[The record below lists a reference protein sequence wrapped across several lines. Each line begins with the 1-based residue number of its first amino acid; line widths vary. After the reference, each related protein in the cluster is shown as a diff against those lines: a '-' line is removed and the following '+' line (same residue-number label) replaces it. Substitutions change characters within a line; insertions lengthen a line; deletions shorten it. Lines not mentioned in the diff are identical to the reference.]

1 MASTFAGASGSGP
14 RTLRPGVTPRLSTHL
29 ALNPHQTPS
38 RGRPREAEGRPWT
51 SGDPSPDA
59 TRRDP
64 GKVRDRVPPH
74 RGEVRQATAGPGDP
88 DRAGVSATS
97 QRGIIVDRP
106 LGRRFG
112 SRRAGTRPPP
122 PVVRSAT
129 QHPHRPH
136 DRDRRRASRDDQ
148 PERHPR
154 GPAVEARPTSRP
166 AGMPSPRSGHRAT
179 RGSGGRRGD
188 GLEITKGGGSF
199 RDGDQASTVL
209 TTFASSL
216 PASVRA

>member
-14 RTLRPGVTPRLSTHL
+14 PYSSAWCHPSIIYTPGAESP
-29 ALNPHQTPS
+29 PTPS

-51 SGDPSPDA
+51 SDDPSPDA

-112 SRRAGTRPPP
+112 SRRAGTRAPPP
-122 PVVRSAT
+122 PWY
-129 QHPHRPH
+129 
-136 DRDRRRASRDDQ
+136 
-148 PERHPR
+148 
-154 GPAVEARPTSRP
+154 
-166 AGMPSPRSGHRAT
+166 
-179 RGSGGRRGD
+179 
-188 GLEITKGGGSF
+188 
-199 RDGDQASTVL
+199 
-209 TTFASSL
+209 
-216 PASVRA
+216 